1 MGKTPRKHSPSF
13 KAKVVLDL
21 LKEVETIPQI
31 CTKYQIHPSQA
42 RRWKEEAITGLT
54 MTFTAKPSRDQLE
67 QQQLVA
73 ELYQRIGELNV
84 QLDWLKKKTGL
95 TPGP

>member
-1 MGKTPRKHSPSF
+1 MGKTPRKHTAAF

-21 LKEVETIPQI
+21 LKEVETILQI
-31 CTKYQIHPSQA
+31 CTKYQIHPTQA
-42 RRWKEEAITGLT
+42 RRWKEEAIVGLT
-54 MTFTAKPSRDQLE
+54 TIFTTKPSRNQAE
-67 QQQLVA
+67 HQQLVA

-95 TPGP
+95 QPSP

>member
-1 MGKTPRKHSPSF
+1 MGKTPRKHTPAF

-21 LKEVETIPQI
+21 LKEIETIPQL
-31 CTKYQIHPSQA
+31 CSKYQIHPTQA
-42 RRWKEEAITGLT
+42 RRWKNEAITGLM
-54 MTFTAKPSRDQLE
+54 MTFTMKPDRDQQE